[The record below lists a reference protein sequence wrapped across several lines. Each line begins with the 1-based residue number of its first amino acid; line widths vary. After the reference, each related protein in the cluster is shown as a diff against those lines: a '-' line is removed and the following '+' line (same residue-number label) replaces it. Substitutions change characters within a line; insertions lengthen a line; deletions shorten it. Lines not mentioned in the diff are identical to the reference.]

1 MTGPLKRRALCAI
14 AAIPLVV
21 GLAACGGSS
30 DGENEEEESTAA
42 GASCDGLLKPADAAA
57 ALPAELP
64 SPSDA
69 VFYAVET
76 QGATKRYFARV
87 EGDDFVKERDDL
99 KAQFESKN
107 LKILGTDQEEV
118 EAEFEFET
126 TTGTEGSVQVI
137 SLCKDNL
144 RIRWR
149 VGPK

>member
-1 MTGPLKRRALCAI
+1 MRRASCT
-14 AAIPLVV
+14 AAALPLIV

-30 DGENEEEESTAA
+30 DGENEEEGTAS
-42 GASCDGLLKPADAAA
+42 GVSCDGLLKPADAKAD
-57 ALPAELP
+57 LPADLP
-64 SPSDA
+64 RPDGA
-69 VFYAVET
+69 VFYELQA
-76 QGATKRYFARV
+76 QGETKRYFAHV
-87 EGDDFVKERDDL
+87 EGEDFVKARDDL
-99 KAQFESKN
+99 KAQFESKG

-137 SLCKDNL
+137 NLCKDNL